1 MKWPKNGQEKHNFYH
16 ILNRNVNQSNPTLSK
31 NPQHI
36 AVIRLSA
43 MGDVAM
49 TVPVLRAFVSQ
60 NPNVKIT
67 VISRPFFKPFFEGI
81 PNLSFFAFDEKKRHK
96 GFIGL
101 LRLFQDLK
109 ALKIDAFADLHNVL
123 RSKVV
128 RTLFALSGKKTAFV
142 HKARAEKAA
151 LTRSEN
157 KVFKPLATMFERHT
171 KVFEELGFTVDL
183 SDPKFP
189 EKAFLSNAVLEMLV
203 GNEKIPDFSG
213 IKIGIAPFA
222 QYDSKVYPLD
232 LMQEVIKKLAENT
245 TYQIL
250 LFGGGKK
257 AIELL
262 NSLSKGKENVVVVA
276 GQLKFQQE
284 LQLISNLDVMLSMD
298 SGNAHIAAMLGVKV
312 ITLWGATHPFAGFLP
327 FNQTMENALVSD
339 RNLYPKLPTSVYGN
353 KKVEGYQEAMRTI
366 DVERIIALIIKNSVV

>member
-1 MKWPKNGQEKHNFYH
+1 M
-16 ILNRNVNQSNPTLSK
+16 
-31 NPQHI
+31 
-36 AVIRLSA
+36 RLSA

-49 TVPVLRAFVSQ
+49 TVPVLRAFVQQ
-60 NPNVKIT
+60 NPEVKIT
-67 VISRPFFKPFFEGI
+67 MVSRPFFKPFFEGI
-81 PNLSFFAFDEKKRHK
+81 PNVSFFAFDEKKRHK

-109 ALKIDAFADLHNVL
+109 ALHIDAFADLHNVL

-142 HKARAEKAA
+142 DKGRAEKAA
-151 LTRSEN
+151 LTRAEN
-157 KVFKPLATMFERHT
+157 KTFKPLTTMFERHA
-171 KVFEELGFTVDL
+171 KVFEQLGFDVDL
-183 SDPKFP
+183 SNPTFP
-189 EKAFLSNAVLEMLV
+189 EKAVLSNDILKRLV

-232 LMQEVIKKLAENT
+232 LMQEVVNKLAEKKGNK
-245 TYQIL
+245 IL

-257 AIELL
+257 EIELL
-262 NSLSKGKENVVVVA
+262 DSLSKNNENVMVVA
-276 GQLKFQQE
+276 GKLQFKQE

-327 FNQTMENALVSD
+327 FNQPMENALVSD

-353 KKVEGYQEAMRTI
+353 KMVEGYEEAMRTI
-366 DVERIIALIIKNSVV
+366 LPSEVVARL

>member
-1 MKWPKNGQEKHNFYH
+1 MSEK
-16 ILNRNVNQSNPTLSK
+16 Q
-31 NPQHI
+31 QHI

-49 TVPVLRAFVSQ
+49 TVPVLRAFVNQ
-60 NPNVKIT
+60 NTEIKIT

-81 PNLSFFAFDEKKRHK
+81 PNVSFFAFDEKNRHK

-109 ALKIDAFADLHNVL
+109 ALHIDAFADLHNVL

-142 HKARAEKAA
+142 DKDRTGKAA

-157 KVFKPLATMFERHT
+157 KIFKPLPSMFERHV

-183 SDPKFP
+183 SNPKFP
-189 EKAFLSNAVLEMLV
+189 EKAVLSNDILKILV
-203 GNEKIPDFSG
+203 ENEKIPDFSG

-222 QYDSKVYPLD
+222 QYDSKAYPLD
-232 LMQEVIKKLAENT
+232 LMQQVIDQLAESKNHK
-245 TYQIL
+245 IL

-257 AIELL
+257 EIELL
-262 NSLSKGKENVVVVA
+262 DSLSKNSENVFNVA
-276 GQLKFQQE
+276 GQLSFQQE

-312 ITLWGATHPFAGFLP
+312 ITLWGATHPFAGFSP
-327 FNQTMENALVSD
+327 FNQPLENALVSD
-339 RNLYPKLPTSVYGN
+339 RNLFPKLPTSVYGN
-353 KKVEGYQEAMRTI
+353 KIVEGYEDAMRTI
-366 DVERIIALIIKNSVV
+366 SVEKIVFSIQSQCSVSKN